1 METRLQVVG
10 SVFILIGL
18 VAAASAHPALGGPIA
33 LMGDPIFWPIDGLP
47 GAPDQPVERLFAGI
61 AGGLMVGWGTMLVWI
76 GRGASIGPSLLAGG
90 IAWFA
95 IDGTASVV
103 AGAPLNV
110 VGNVVFLALIAWAA
124 SASQTRAS
132 GLSPSSLIAGA
143 EQPH

>member
-1 METRLQVVG
+1 
-10 SVFILIGL
+10 VFILIGL

-76 GRGASIGPSLLAGG
+76 GRGASLGRSLLTGG

-95 IDGTASVV
+95 IDGTASVL
-103 AGAPLNV
+103 AGAPLNI
-110 VGNVVFLALIAWAA
+110 VGNVVFLALIGWAA
-124 SASQTRAS
+124 SASERHSAEP
-132 GLSPSSLIAGA
+132 SPSRLAAGA
-143 EQPH
+143 E